1 MVGPVIEDSIR
12 KKIQEDDEQQGFVQ
26 LAAMMGKGKIESKCS
41 KFFFGFAFTF
51 GWKFNEWDFW
61 F

>member
-1 MVGPVIEDSIR
+1 MIEDSIR

-51 GWKFNEWDFW
+51 G
-61 F
+61 